1 MRGRVEAAALASLQ
15 TKTIDT
21 YCITLVI
28 TGRARTVNLPRTG
41 MSLFDLLLS
50 SLLAKVVLAVVFL
63 SLSSQMFFGKKKW
76 DPKGKHV
83 YVTGGSQG
91 LGLAL
96 AKDLARKGANVSIVA
111 RTQRKLDA
119 ALKELESLR
128 QSPTQAF
135 RAFSFSLNTADASAE
150 ALAAVC
156 ASNGGQVPDA
166 VFACAGASRP
176 MYLIDMTA
184 EDFER
189 GMTDG
194 FWVQAWTAFAVA
206 KEMARQNKKGK
217 IILVS
222 STLGYMSFV
231 GYSSYAPAK
240 HALRG
245 LAESLRSELLLYGI
259 DVHIFFPPTMYT
271 PGFDEE
277 NKTKP
282 SITRKIESTDEGL
295 TAEQA
300 AAGLLAGVQRG
311 DHHITADLITSLF
324 RASTRGSAPRSNAF
338 VDTVLDLVAWIGVPI
353 WRSSVDKQVIAH
365 RQEHKTYLESKG
377 FFSASK

>member
-1 MRGRVEAAALASLQ
+1 M
-15 TKTIDT
+15 
-21 YCITLVI
+21 
-28 TGRARTVNLPRTG
+28 P
-41 MSLFDLLLS
+41 LFDLLLS
-50 SLLAKVVLAVVFL
+50 SLLVKALVTVVFL
-63 SLSSQMFFGKKKW
+63 SLSSQMFFAKKKW

-96 AKDLARKGANVSIVA
+96 AKDLARKGASVSIVA
-111 RTQRKLDA
+111 RTQSKLDA
-119 ALKELESLR
+119 ALKELR
-128 QSPTQAF
+128 AQAF

-150 ALAAVC
+150 ALE
-156 ASNGGQVPDA
+156 SFPDA

-176 MYLIDMTA
+176 MYLIDMTPG
-184 EDFER
+184 DFER

-194 FWVQAWTAFAVA
+194 FWVQAWTAFAAA

-222 STLGYMSFV
+222 STLGYMSF
-231 GYSSYAPAK
+231 
-240 HALRG
+240 R

-300 AAGLLAGVQRG
+300 AAGLLTGVQRG

-338 VDTVLDLVAWIGVPI
+338 VDTVLDLVALVSISSYGHDLQDIVDGGK
-353 WRSSVDKQVIAH
+353 RSAYRSGEAPSINKLSHIAMST
-365 RQEHKTYLESKG
+365 RCTWKAKD
-377 FFSASK
+377 FSLHHGNRAI

>member
-1 MRGRVEAAALASLQ
+1 
-15 TKTIDT
+15 
-21 YCITLVI
+21 
-28 TGRARTVNLPRTG
+28 
-41 MSLFDLLLS
+41 
-50 SLLAKVVLAVVFL
+50 
-63 SLSSQMFFGKKKW
+63 MFFGKKKW
-76 DPKGKHV
+76 DPRGKHI
-83 YVTGGSQG
+83 YITGGSQG

-96 AKDLARKGANVSIVA
+96 AKDLAKKGASISIVA
-111 RTQRKLDA
+111 RTQSKLDA

-128 QSPTQAF
+128 QSPNQTFNSFAF
-135 RAFSFSLNTADASAE
+135 PLDTADTSA
-150 ALAAVC
+150 AAFTAVC
-156 ASNGGQVPDA
+156 AAHNGQAPDA

-176 MYLIDMTA
+176 MYLTDMTP

-189 GMTDG
+189 GMRDG
-194 FWVQAWTAFAVA
+194 FWVQAWTAFAAA
-206 KEMARQNKKGK
+206 KEMAKQGKKGK
-217 IILVS
+217 IVLVS

-231 GYSSYAPAK
+231 GYASYSPAK

-282 SITRKIESTDEGL
+282 AITRKIESTDEGL

-324 RASTRGSAPRSNAF
+324 RASTRGSAPRNNAF
-338 VDTVLDLVAWIGVPI
+338 IDTVLDFIALIGVPI
-353 WRSSVDKQVIAH
+353 WRSSVDKQVIRH
-365 RQEHKTYLESKG
+365 REEHRAYLDSKG
-377 FFSASK
+377 FFTSSK